1 MCLSIYCKHIGA
13 QKLLMLL
20 VKGSNVNCLD

>member
-20 VKGSNVNCLD
+20 VKGCNVNCKD

>member
-20 VKGSNVNCLD
+20 VRDCCVNCQD

>member
-13 QKLLMLL
+13 QKLLIVL
-20 VKGSNVNCLD
+20 VRDCSVNYQD

>member
-1 MCLSIYCKHIGA
+1 MCLSIYCKYIGA

-20 VKGSNVNCLD
+20 VKGSNVNCQD